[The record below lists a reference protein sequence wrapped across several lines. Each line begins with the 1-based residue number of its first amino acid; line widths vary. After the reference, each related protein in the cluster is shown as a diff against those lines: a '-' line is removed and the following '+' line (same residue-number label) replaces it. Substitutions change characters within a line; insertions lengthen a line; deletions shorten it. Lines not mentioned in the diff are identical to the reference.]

1 MTKIATDGQPLS
13 IVRELEDMTRHYIKG
28 DNVIILAVSPA
39 NADIATSEA
48 MRLVKEYDPEGM
60 RTVGVVTKLDLMDAG
75 TDARELLSNE
85 AVYLQNGWFGVV
97 NRSQADINKRIN
109 SVEAR
114 RKEREWFK
122 SKTEYAGL
130 NCGTDVLVT
139 NLTEQLQKAIVR
151 AIPKIQMQIRK
162 SLGTMEAELKTFG
175 EMPPDR
181 ATKMHT
187 VLTLLAAFEKA
198 FIKLLEGGPGG
209 GRGGEKVRNILEK
222 TLPDSIHA
230 LPFSQTFSLRMV
242 KDAIEVAD
250 GCQAYLIAPEKSMRR
265 LICDGVS
272 LIRPPTE
279 KIVDVIHDALVGMID
294 QTMEMVGKSNPDITR
309 FSMLRST
316 IVRISMQSLEKFRD
330 ETRAFCIKMVD
341 MESSY
346 FTASFFRDAQAQ
358 ANGRA
363 LAAKHGMNAPARG
376 ENDYDSAF
384 PGGSPSYGQP
394 GLPQYQGSRQGG
406 YGGGGGTD
414 EAFTPEVEAQ
424 LQRISSTVTAYIAN
438 MADTLLKAIPK
449 AVIHLQVL
457 QAKTLLL
464 EPLYKQVGGITDEQ
478 LRLLLGD
485 DPETAAR
492 RELLL
497 SRTALLRKAQ
507 DEIMSAI

>member
-1 MTKIATDGQPLS
+1 M
-13 IVRELEDMTRHYIKG
+13 
-28 DNVIILAVSPA
+28 
-39 NADIATSEA
+39 
-48 MRLVKEYDPEGM
+48 
-60 RTVGVVTKLDLMDAG
+60 
-75 TDARELLSNE
+75 
-85 AVYLQNGWFGVV
+85 
-97 NRSQADINKRIN
+97 
-109 SVEAR
+109 
-114 RKEREWFK
+114 
-122 SKTEYAGL
+122 
-130 NCGTDVLVT
+130 GTDVLVT
-139 NLTEQLQKAIVR
+139 SLTEQLQKAIVR

-162 SLGTMEAELKTFG
+162 SLTTMEAELKTFG

-222 TLPDSIHA
+222 TLPDSVHA

-265 LICDGVS
+265 LICDGVA

-279 KIVDVIHDALVGMID
+279 KIVDVIHDALVAMID
-294 QTMEMVGKSNPDITR
+294 QTMEMVSKTNPDITR

-316 IVRISMQSLEKFRD
+316 IVRTSMTSLEKFRD

-363 LAAKHGMNAPARG
+363 LAAKHGMNAPARS
-376 ENDYDSAF
+376 ENDYDQSYSQ
-384 PGGSPSYGQP
+384 SPQYGQP
-394 GLPQYQGSRQGG
+394 GLPQYTPKQN
-406 YGGGGGTD
+406 YGGGGGGD
-414 EAFTPEVEAQ
+414 DAFTPEVEAQ

-449 AVIHLQVL
+449 AVIHLQVQ
-457 QAKTLLL
+457 QAKAILL

-507 DEIMSAI
+507 DEIMAAV